1 MEDRRQLYQEH
12 RKDKRRA
19 GMPVVAF
26 MKAVVGEGVQPGRLI
41 LANKTREWQQGL
53 EASLLLIAS
62 DDVTDDHRSCST

>member
-1 MEDRRQLYQEH
+1 
-12 RKDKRRA
+12 
-19 GMPVVAF
+19 MPVVAF
-26 MKAVVGEGVQPGRLI
+26 IKAVVGEGVQPGRLI